1 MPKKSSFDKWIY
13 RQESH
18 PSVQSNIYF
27 RQEQHHEKSKP
38 GEKIQ
43 QTIRHG
49 QHQICVTGW
58 ISNQAKQSD
67 SSSYSL
73 PSRVTQA
80 FADEVVRLHHMVWHL
95 IRNHWH
101 ELNAKQTQHL
111 TALDWHVWGDR
122 ASQSRDAL
130 LNGSGEDFLF
140 FHRQMIHQYL
150 RLMKQARA
158 KPIWWKEL
166 PQPGENQLGNAVPPS
181 WPIPT
186 DRKFERRI
194 ASVKSDQFYWG
205 RLKWVEYQFK
215 NPAYLASLTLGELG
229 SLLEFTIHNDLHIRW
244 SAPPRDP
251 ITHELIPAGRPIDD
265 LSRKW
270 TLPAYDW
277 LGEFHSSQV
286 NPLFWR
292 LHGWVDDR
300 IEDWYRAHEDKHP
313 GQVKRTVKG
322 GIPWFRPGRWVQVQ
336 HPWVWPQSLGGYTY
350 GHHAPH
356 LRAKRLASL
365 RVVAQI
371 ITRFERLQNQH
382 YF

>member
-1 MPKKSSFDKWIY
+1 MPKKPSINKWIY
-13 RQESH
+13 CQNGNR
-18 PSVQSNIYF
+18 SVQSTVFF
-27 RQEQHHEKSKP
+27 RQQRHKASQP
-38 GEKIQ
+38 GAKVQ
-43 QTIRHG
+43 QTICSGR
-49 QHQICVTGW
+49 QQICVTGW
-58 ISNQAKQSD
+58 IPKQVQQP
-67 SSSYSL
+67 SSTYAL
-73 PSRVTQA
+73 PSQVTKA

-101 ELNAKQTQHL
+101 ELSTKQIRQL

-122 ASQSRDAL
+122 ASESPDAL

-140 FHRQMIHQYL
+140 FHRQMIQHYL
-150 RLMKQARA
+150 HLMKQAQA

-166 PQPGENQLGNAVPPS
+166 PQPGDNQWGNAVPPS

-186 DRKFERRI
+186 NRRLERRI
-194 ASVKSDQFYWG
+194 AAIKSDSFYWN
-205 RLKWVEYQFK
+205 RLKWVEYQFQ
-215 NPAYLASLTLGELG
+215 NPIYLSSLTLGELG
-229 SLLEFTIHNDLHIRW
+229 SLLEYTIHNDLHIRW
-244 SAPPRDP
+244 SATPRDP
-251 ITHELIPAGRPIDD
+251 VTHQIVPAGRPVDD

-277 LGEFHSSQV
+277 LGEFYSSQV

-300 IEDWYRAHEDKHP
+300 IEDWYRAHEDIHP
-313 GQVKRTVKG
+313 GQVVRTVKG
-322 GIPWFRPGRWVQVQ
+322 GISWFHPGRWVQVK
-336 HPWVWPQSLGGYTY
+336 HPWVWPQSLGGYTQ
-350 GHHAPH
+350 GHGASH